1 MSNIIDNETTATR
14 FSNPSFETSSVASN
28 INKVRNVKLVYCGD
42 GVVEEC
48 EEDEEEKEKLELEEK
63 QRQIEL
69 RKQMDLES
77 VCLFI

>member
-1 MSNIIDNETTATR
+1 MSFLMHGMI
-14 FSNPSFETSSVASN
+14 
-28 INKVRNVKLVYCGD
+28 VKLVYCGD